1 MQGQVVKCVVVL
13 LGALMLSVVGAVA
26 QEGDVLQQPLG
37 VQVEGKT
44 LRVPN
49 NEDILARTIDSE
61 SPYWLPRLLGR
72 YLSGGEGMTD
82 EEYHYLYYGYAYS
95 EAYKPLEPI
104 TAEDLVLGAMESVMQ
119 EPTEANLK
127 KVVDYGLRVMERDPF
142 SPKNLNFLAY
152 AYGLL
157 GDEVNEKRCFDR
169 LNRVL
174 ATIESSGTG
183 VKEGSPMH
191 VLSFSHA
198 ADLIYARGQQI
209 KRREVVSRT
218 AEFVFLDMKDRYGNQ
233 GYYFDFSRIYWTKP
247 DVLPEREKRGW
258 TLNNV
263 PIN

>member
-1 MQGQVVKCVVVL
+1 
-13 LGALMLSVVGAVA
+13 
-26 QEGDVLQQPLG
+26 
-37 VQVEGKT
+37 
-44 LRVPN
+44 
-49 NEDILARTIDSE
+49 
-61 SPYWLPRLLGR
+61 
-72 YLSGGEGMTD
+72 
-82 EEYHYLYYGYAYS
+82 
-95 EAYKPLEPI
+95 
-104 TAEDLVLGAMESVMQ
+104 
-119 EPTEANLK
+119 
-127 KVVDYGLRVMERDPF
+127 MERDPF